1 MIRLEQGTTLVFM
14 NYGVKIIICSSFF
27 SCISRSQFFNVNICV
42 WPHNFTQINAL
53 KNSLF
58 ITDLFVIAPLEN
70 NSKIASVMW
79 LQDLCWNIVEAGEQT
94 HSRYQFSC
102 FVKQQFEKVSNF
114 L

>member
-1 MIRLEQGTTLVFM
+1 MES
-14 NYGVKIIICSSFF
+14 KSSFVALSSVIF
-27 SCISRSQFFNVNICV
+27 LNHDFNVNICL

-53 KNSLF
+53 KDSLF

-79 LQDLCWNIVEAGEQT
+79 LQDLCWCFVEAGEKA
-94 HSRYQFSC
+94 HSRHQFSC
-102 FVKQQFEKVSNF
+102 FVKQQFEKVSNS